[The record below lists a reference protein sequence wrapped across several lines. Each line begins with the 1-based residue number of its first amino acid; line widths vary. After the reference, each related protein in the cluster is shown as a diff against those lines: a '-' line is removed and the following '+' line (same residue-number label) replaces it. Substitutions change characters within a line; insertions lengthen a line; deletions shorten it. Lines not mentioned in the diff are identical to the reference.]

1 MPPHRA
7 HLLVQGIAPMR
18 TYLKRLFVEDT
29 PYARDF
35 KGIAWLFFGVYN
47 SDAILYKDEWDEIKK
62 NHPEQFRI
70 DYAISEEMKN
80 KDGGPMYVQYKMEE
94 HADEIFERLDKG
106 AHMYLCGLRG
116 MLPGVQESLQK
127 VAESKGLD
135 YDEFLAKLKKNKQWH
150 VEVY

>member
-1 MPPHRA
+1 
-7 HLLVQGIAPMR
+7 
-18 TYLKRLFVEDT
+18 
-29 PYARDF
+29 
-35 KGIAWLFFGVYN
+35 
-47 SDAILYKDEWDEIKK
+47 
-62 NHPEQFRI
+62 
-70 DYAISEEMKN
+70 MKN